1 MIKQNKPL
9 QELQMLSRSLSDCQS
24 LSLKVMIR
32 VSLFVW
38 NSQLCDRVAE
48 SYNVFVF
55 VLPIGAKKGPVS
67 KTVFHRSK

>member
-38 NSQLCDRVAE
+38 NSQLCHLVAE
-48 SYNVFVF
+48 S
-55 VLPIGAKKGPVS
+55 LTMS
-67 KTVFHRSK
+67 LSLS

>member
-48 SYNVFVF
+48 SLTMSLSLSY
-55 VLPIGAKKGPVS
+55 LYELKKGL
-67 KTVFHRSK
+67 F

>member
-38 NSQLCDRVAE
+38 NSQLCQLVAE
-48 SYNVFVF
+48 SLTMSLSLSY
-55 VLPIGAKKGPVS
+55 L
-67 KTVFHRSK
+67 